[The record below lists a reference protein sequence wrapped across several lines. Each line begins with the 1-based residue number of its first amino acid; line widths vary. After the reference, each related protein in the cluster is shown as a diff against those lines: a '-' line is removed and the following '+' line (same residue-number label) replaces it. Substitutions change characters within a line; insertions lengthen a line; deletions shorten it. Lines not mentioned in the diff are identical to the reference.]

1 MKKIFILV
9 GSILFV
15 LSLIRTTFATMYGG
29 ITSSK
34 MMSTRTAQV
43 QDLETETEAINVGNE
58 ICPVSGEKIDEKT
71 KVTYEYK
78 SKIYNLCCPG
88 CKSEFEANPEK
99 YIGEKSEEEKETYEH
114 KHMMH

>member
-1 MKKIFILV
+1 MGKI
-9 GSILFV
+9 SILLISVLFV
-15 LSLIRTTFATMYGG
+15 FG
-29 ITSSK
+29 ITTLASAAMCGKHTRQQSK
-34 MMSTRTAQV
+34 QGETVEHKHVKSEAQ
-43 QDLETETEAINVGNE
+43 DVGNE
-58 ICPVSGEKIDEKT
+58 ICPVLGEKIDEKT

-88 CKSEFEANPEK
+88 CKSEFEANTEK